1 MGLTSLNKEMHEYL
15 LSFDDSS
22 NYSDTSHPADIV
34 PHELSGNP
42 AVVEVNLMSLE
53 NWYREYE
60 EKRRSSVLFKA
71 SNQFVG
77 SSSRLLETLGLEI
90 VFQSSPNLKH

>member
-1 MGLTSLNKEMHEYL
+1 MHEYL
-15 LSFDDSS
+15 LSFDDSAS
-22 NYSDTSHPADIV
+22 YNDTSHPADIV

-42 AVVEVNLMSLE
+42 AIVEVNLMNLE

-60 EKRRSSVLFKA
+60 EKRKSSVLFKA

-77 SSSRLLETLGLEI
+77 SSSRRLEALGLEI
-90 VFQSSPNLKH
+90 VFQTSLNLKQ